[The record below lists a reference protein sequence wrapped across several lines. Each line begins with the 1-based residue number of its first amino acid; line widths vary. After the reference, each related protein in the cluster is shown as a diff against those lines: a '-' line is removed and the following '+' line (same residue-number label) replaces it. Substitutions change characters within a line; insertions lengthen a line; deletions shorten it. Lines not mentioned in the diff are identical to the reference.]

1 MSVSFY
7 WRLPGPDDVRN
18 RAFDALAGGSPA
30 RLPAVHDIRNGRYG
44 SFDHVAQVARAAELA
59 AFDGIIAADDP
70 GGDASLI
77 TLGALAREVRR
88 VRLIATFSPGIGSA
102 VYAAK
107 KAVSFQR
114 YTGNRFGWALQS
126 APDAARRRSLG
137 DFVTDAD
144 LATRL
149 EEFLVVARG
158 VVESERFSYDGRFFG
173 VLDGGFQGPL
183 SGRPFPELTLSGD
196 SDAAVAQSARLADVH
211 AFNLGATDLA
221 ARIGALHAQ
230 ARSHGRTVEV
240 ALRARIVSH
249 PDGQRARLEAARAGI
264 ADAPDLIT
272 GSYDEVA
279 ARIEALQGLGVQRF
293 ELSAPRS
300 LDEVYRT
307 GEHVLPRVRR
317 LIGKEAA

>member
-1 MSVSFY
+1 MTLSFY
-7 WRLPGPDDVRN
+7 WRLPGPDDLRN
-18 RAFDALAGGSPA
+18 RAFDAQAAGGA
-30 RLPAVHDIRNGRYG
+30 ALPPVVHDIRNRRYG
-44 SFDHVAQVARAAELA
+44 SFDHVVQVARGAELT

-70 GGDASLI
+70 AGDASLI

-88 VRLIATFSPGIGSA
+88 VRLVATFSPGIGSA

-137 DFVTDAD
+137 DFVDDAD
-144 LATRL
+144 QATRL

-158 VVESERFSYDGRFFG
+158 VVASERFSHEGRFFG

-183 SGRPFPELTLSGD
+183 SGRPFPEVTLSGD
-196 SDAAVAQSARLADVH
+196 SDAALAQSARLADVH
-211 AFNLGATDLA
+211 AFDLGTADLA
-221 ARIGALHAQ
+221 GRIAALHAR
-230 ARSHGRTVEV
+230 AKALGRSVQV
-240 ALRARIVSH
+240 ALRARILSH

-264 ADAPDLIT
+264 ADAPDLIA
-272 GSYDEVA
+272 GSHDDVA
-279 ARIEALQGLGVQRF
+279 ARIEGLHALGVQRF